1 MKLENGKLSLTT
13 KFCLLLLPAPPT
25 PKKKGTDPPLPQ
37 TPAPFRRHPD
47 DSPLCPSNGN
57 NHLKE
62 GTDEKTLVLQPPP
75 GGSKDDR
82 KRHRGDHDRGQDRD
96 RDHKETR
103 GPSSQ
108 SDAENGN
115 GDKEG
120 DKEAGVGEGAGT
132 EAGAGAEAGAGG
144 AGAEAGAEGTGGEQP
159 PEAVEGTEPGGQDQN
174 LLTQVAY
181 HLSKWEAA
189 YKVLVDNI
197 VDDLRD
203 YWTRLGIP
211 Q

>member
-1 MKLENGKLSLTT
+1 NLTT
-13 KFCLLLLPAPPT
+13 KFCLLLLLAPQT

-37 TPAPFRRHPD
+37 TPAPFRKHPED
-47 DSPLCPSNGN
+47 YPQVPCNGSNF
-57 NHLKE
+57 LKE

-75 GGSKDDR
+75 GSKDDR
-82 KRHRGDHDRGQDRD
+82 KRHRGDHDRGRDRD
-96 RDHKETR
+96 RDHKETH
-103 GPSSQ
+103 GPSSH

-115 GDKEG
+115 GEKEG
-120 DKEAGVGEGAGT
+120 ERESGSGEGVGAGAG
-132 EAGAGAEAGAGG
+132 AGAGAEAGAG
-144 AGAEAGAEGTGGEQP
+144 AGAEAGAAGAGEGETPP
-159 PEAVEGTEPGGQDQN
+159 PEDEEGTEPGVRDQS

-181 HLSKWEAA
+181 HLTKWEEA

-197 VDDLRD
+197 VEDLRD